1 MNKSLPIICLCLVF
15 TALLSCN
22 RPDLTDEIWNAYHSV
37 SKDSDDS
44 GSECVYGDYTCRYGD
59 SYYCRYD
66 GSWEYYET
74 CDYGC
79 SYSTGRCDNGG
90 SDGGY
95 EYCGNHFIDLE
106 YNEVCDG
113 GVQEC
118 KVLDASFDGG
128 FAYCKPD
135 CSGYDTSTCVS
146 GGNNGY
152 DDGNDYSDTEDNGD
166 TAEDMGDTYSEDYCQ
181 EIEGYT
187 WSSKVEYMDWQSA
200 LDYCENLDKC
210 GYSDWR
216 LPSISELRLLIQN
229 CSMTEIYGDCG
240 VSDDCLE
247 ESSCWNDTCGGC
259 EGDGSG
265 YYSKLGDDGWFW
277 SSSLQSDDSNKAWG
291 VGFFNGLLG
300 TGDIGFSDY
309 VRCVR

>member
-37 SKDSDDS
+37 SKDSDGS

-90 SDGGY
+90 
-95 EYCGNHFIDLE
+95 
-106 YNEVCDG
+106 
-113 GVQEC
+113 
-118 KVLDASFDGG
+118 
-128 FAYCKPD
+128 
-135 CSGYDTSTCVS
+135 
-146 GGNNGY
+146 NNGY

-187 WSSKVEYMDWQSA
+187 WSPEAGYEMNWQSA

-216 LPSISELRLLIQN
+216 LPTISELRLLIQN
-229 CSMTEIYGDCG
+229 CSVTEIYGDCG

-247 ESSCWNDTCGGC
+247 SSCMNDACGGC
-259 EGDGSG
+259 GGDASG
-265 YYSKLGDDGWFW
+265 YYSKLGDHESFW
-277 SSSLQSDDSNKAWG
+277 SSSTYANNTNSAWYVYFYYGSVYHSNKTY
-291 VGFFNGLLG
+291 NG
-300 TGDIGFSDY
+300 Y

>member
-44 GSECVYGDYTCRYGD
+44 GSECIYGDYTCRYGD

-79 SYSTGRCDNGG
+79 SYSTGRCDSGG

-95 EYCGNHFIDLE
+95 DN
-106 YNEVCDG
+106 
-113 GVQEC
+113 
-118 KVLDASFDGG
+118 
-128 FAYCKPD
+128 
-135 CSGYDTSTCVS
+135 

-152 DDGNDYSDTEDNGD
+152 DNGNDYSDTGDYGD
-166 TAEDMGDTYSEDYCQ
+166 TEEWGDTEPAGENEEENYSEDYCPG
-181 EIEGYT
+181 IEGYT
-187 WSSKVEYMDWQSA
+187 WSPEAGYETNWQSA

-240 VSDDCLE
+240 VSDDCLDHPGCE
-247 ESSCWNDTCGGC
+247 NEACGGC
-259 EGDGSG
+259 EYDASG
-265 YYSKLGDDGWFW
+265 YYSKLGDHYGWFW
-277 SSSLQSDDSNKAWG
+277 SSSLRSDDSIFAWG
-291 VGFFNGLLG
+291 VRFFNGLVTNNYVENDG
-300 TGDIGFSDY
+300 R